1 MDEDSLQEYLALRS
15 LDSIGTFGRVCVW
28 LQGGAPASTSVG
40 GREERRRDWQEH
52 AAEAC
57 KTESVDESVRE
68 TLGESVDKRCVQVRG
83 EQSEGSIRGTGCRV
97 DEVSRGSEE
106 RGQ

>member
-1 MDEDSLQEYLALRS
+1 MAAGRS
-15 LDSIGTFGRVCVW
+15 TC
-28 LQGGAPASTSVG
+28 STSVG

-97 DEVSRGSEE
+97 DEVRRGSDE